1 MRAHHPPI
9 ATSHRLAPFV
19 LLSIML
25 HVAFL
30 YGIPSPTKMLPAV
43 AHPIEV
49 YFSVAAVREVPPL
62 VSATPLENSA
72 KQAKPSTTPA
82 RQIGETVSQSDVA
95 TTPAFNP
102 QQFVESAKNMARDE
116 ARKIEQESAAREK
129 REQSTPVGLLAQY
142 LRQPHSEIRLANG
155 MLKIVT
161 DAGEI
166 CFQAVPV
173 FARDMPGLYGNPV
186 TCP

>member
-1 MRAHHPPI
+1 MRVHPPPI
-9 ATSHRLAPFV
+9 ATPHRLAPFV
-19 LLSIML
+19 LLSITL

-30 YGIPSPTKMLPAV
+30 YGVPSPTKMLPAV
-43 AHPIEV
+43 APPIAV
-49 YFSVAAVREVPPL
+49 YFSVAAVREVPPP
-62 VSATPLENSA
+62 VRATPLENPA
-72 KQAKPSTTPA
+72 KQTKPSTTPA
-82 RQIGETVSQSDVA
+82 RQTGEAVAPSDA
-95 TTPAFNP
+95 TTTPAFNP
-102 QQFVESAKNMARDE
+102 QQFVESAKNMARGE

-129 REQSTPVGLLAQY
+129 REQRMPVGLLAQY

>member
-1 MRAHHPPI
+1 MRAHHSPI
-9 ATSHRLAPFV
+9 AKSHRLAPFV
-19 LLSIML
+19 LLSITL

-30 YGIPSPTKMLPAV
+30 YGVPLPTKMVPAV
-43 AHPIEV
+43 AHPIQV

-62 VSATPLENSA
+62 ASATPLENYT
-72 KQAKPSTTPA
+72 KQAKPLIAPV
-82 RQIGETVSQSDVA
+82 RQMGEAVSQPDVA
-95 TTPAFNP
+95 AAPAFNP